1 MKDLTV
7 IVRGFSPADEIE
19 KSLDS
24 LLAQTGAQEILICLK
39 PDDENALTRIGKY
52 SKNRDFIRFAQA
64 DSDDINICLN
74 KALQEADGKYI
85 IILNADEFLTP
96 NAAETLIE
104 NANEAGAVCNISGRR
119 NNKPFITYDNLV
131 TLSDA
136 QSSVTL
142 GNILFSADIIKE
154 NNIAFDGNE
163 QEHELLFLLNYLK
176 AAGKDPS
183 VVNEVLVY
191 KQNDFRDNRYR
202 LEYFCEKSSE
212 LAEISAEFVQ
222 KNRTE
227 ALLLIIRHAV
237 LPMYYYALEPRDDN
251 YQNFVFE
258 NARKIIKVICK
269 NDFCKE
275 YLTEVIKVN
284 SALLSEMSL
293 NQLRE
298 IKNIERPELEDYTD
312 SGIRKPNGHN
322 SKDVF
327 TAAQNEFNTGML
339 GADHLFNLI
348 ITYLRFRTKNS
359 RFNIF
364 ARKVDWT
371 IGLRRRSNK

>member
-24 LLAQTGAQEILICLK
+24 LIAQTGAQEILICLK
-39 PDDENALTRIGKY
+39 PDDENALKRIAKY
-52 SKNRDFIRFAQA
+52 SDNRNFIRFIK
-64 DSDDINICLN
+64 DSGENMTVLLN
-74 KALQEADGKYI
+74 KALAEADGKYI
-85 IILNADEFLTP
+85 LILNPDEFLTP

-104 NANEAGAVCNISGRR
+104 NADKAGAVCNISGRKD
-119 NNKPFITYDNLV
+119 NKPFVAYDNIV
-131 TLSDA
+131 TFSDA

-154 NNIAFDGNE
+154 NNITFDGNE
-163 QEHELLFLLNYLK
+163 QEHELLFLLRYLEV
-176 AAGKDPS
+176 AGKEPA
-183 VVNEVLVY
+183 VVNEILVY

-202 LEYFCEKSSE
+202 LEYFCEKASE
-212 LAEISAEFVQ
+212 IAETSEKFVRDG
-222 KNRTE
+222 RTD

-237 LPMYYYALEPRDDN
+237 LPMYSYALNPRDDN
-251 YQNFVFE
+251 YQNLVFE
-258 NARKIIKVICK
+258 NARKIIKILCG
-269 NDFCKE
+269 NEFCKE
-275 YLTEVIKVN
+275 YLAEATKIN
-284 SALLSEMSL
+284 SVLLSEISL

-298 IKNIERPELEDYTD
+298 IKKINRPELEDYD
-312 SGIRKPNGHN
+312 SSGIRKPNGHN

-359 RFNIF
+359 KFNIF
-364 ARKVDWT
+364 ARKADWT
-371 IGLRRRSNK
+371 IGLRRRTK